1 MTRREILASVS
12 ALAAPVEAAE
22 NAVDKKAGTARPER
36 EVKVDFRYTPLQWQT
51 AYCFPDDP
59 HKSLVDQAGRL
70 LYGNPGHMSNDF
82 YPTIVEFSLLGME
95 NDHVVRQE
103 LEAPGVPIV
112 HTVVERPR
120 ARFELISF
128 ATKRAGEGRVD
139 NVLMRVTAVA
149 AGAGAPGNSD
159 RAVPIVTIQT
169 RQPLSRSSN
178 GVLIGPDPKRQLL
191 VCSHGLW
198 IDDRGSS
205 WLLILAALELPA
217 EILLRF
223 PQEGQTVELT
233 DGTAL
238 LTEARAYWK
247 NWHPFGGAVEWELPR
262 PYADFLT
269 ACARNILQARE
280 VRNGRLTFQV
290 GPTCYRGL
298 WVVDGHFILEAAR
311 YLGYDKAARE
321 GLATTWTYQRADG
334 ALDAGGG
341 PEHYKDSA
349 IAMFSTVRQCELGQD
364 WTDFRELKPRIAH
377 AAEFLEAMRDKGRA
391 EGSPAGKYG
400 LLANGFSDGGFTKGS
415 EFTNPLWSLAG
426 LQAATQA
433 DGGPSHNGLERAAQF
448 YSELRAAFEV
458 AARKEMLHHPAGFD
472 YLPMVMR
479 DDPAWQLSEWE
490 RPHPRPQSAQWALSH
505 AIYPGLVFERNHPVV
520 RGHMALMQWCTAED
534 VPIETGWLSHEGL
547 WTYNAPFVSHAYLWA
562 GQPAWARRTFHG
574 FLNHASPLY
583 CWREEQPLRG
593 AKVAHYVG
601 DMPHNWA
608 SAECVLYLRH
618 MLALEDGAALR
629 LVEGLG
635 AMELAARQPYRL
647 KQTPTRFG
655 RLNLELTPEGAGWRL
670 KFERGPGP
678 APRSVRLPATLA
690 GLKLARVKGA
700 TSKAGTLGIEVE
712 PSAGAWTAEW
722 GA

>member
-1 MTRREILASVS
+1 MS
-12 ALAAPVEAAE
+12 ALAAPVEAAAE
-22 NAVDKKAGTARPER
+22 NPVDAKAETAGSER
-36 EVKVDFRYTPLQWQT
+36 AVKVDFRYSPLQWQT

-59 HKSLVDQAGRL
+59 HKSLVDQSGRL
-70 LYGNPGHMSNDF
+70 LYGNPGRRGAEF

-95 NDHVVRQE
+95 NDHIVRQE
-103 LEAPGVPIV
+103 LEAPGVPVV

-128 ATKRAGEGRVD
+128 ATNRAGEGRVD
-139 NVLMRVTAVA
+139 NVLMKVTPVA
-149 AGAGAPGNSD
+149 GSKGDPRSAG
-159 RAVPIVTIQT
+159 RAVPIVSIRSRQALERTKTTIF
-169 RQPLSRSSN
+169 
-178 GVLIGPDPKRQLL
+178 IGDNQKTQLL
-191 VCSHGLW
+191 VCSHRFGL
-198 IDDRGSS
+198 DDHGSS
-205 WLLILAALELPA
+205 WRLSLPALELPT
-217 EILLRF
+217 EILFRF
-223 PQEGQTVELT
+223 PQEGQEVELA
-233 DGTAL
+233 DGGTL
-238 LTEARAYWK
+238 LAEARAYWK
-247 NWHPFGGAVEWELPR
+247 SWYPFGGAVEWELPR

-269 ACARNILQARE
+269 ACSRNILQARE

-311 YLGYDKAARE
+311 YLGYDKEARE
-321 GLATTWTYQRADG
+321 GLATTWTYQRPDG

-341 PEHYKDSA
+341 PEHYKDAA
-349 IAMFSTVRQCELGQD
+349 IAMFSIVRQCELGQD
-364 WTDFRELKPRIAH
+364 WTDFRELKPRIAR
-377 AAEFLEAMRDKGRA
+377 AAEFLEAMRDKGRG

-433 DGGPSHNGLERAAQF
+433 DGGAANNGLERAAKF
-448 YSELRAAFEV
+448 YSELRAAFEG
-458 AARKEMLHHPAGFD
+458 AAQKEMLRHPAGFE

-479 DDPAWQLSEWE
+479 DDPAWQRSEWE
-490 RPHPRPQSAQWALSH
+490 RPRPQTAQWALSH

-520 RGHMALMQWCTAED
+520 RGHIALMQWCTQED
-534 VPIETGWLSHEGL
+534 VPVETGWLPHQGL
-547 WTYNAPFVSHAYLWA
+547 WTYNAPFVAHVYLWA
-562 GQPAWARRTFHG
+562 GQAAWARRTFHG

-593 AKVAHYVG
+593 ATVANYVG

-629 LVEGLG
+629 LLEGLG
-635 AMELAARQPYRL
+635 AAELALRQPYRL
-647 KQTPTRFG
+647 RQTPTRFG
-655 RLNLELTPEGAGWRL
+655 RVNMELTPEGAGWRL

-678 APRSVRLPATLA
+678 APRSVRLPAVLA
-690 GLKLARVKGA
+690 GQKFARVKGA
-700 TSKAGTLGIEVE
+700 PARPGALGIEVA
-712 PSAGAWTAEW
+712 PSARAWTAEW
-722 GA
+722 GG